1 MTTAG
6 PSVAALAARWGGES
20 RFVDLAGPVHWVDFG
35 APHSDD
41 RAPVLLVHGLG
52 GSHLNWV
59 RIAPAL
65 AEHRHVVAVDL
76 PGFGLTPV
84 AGRRTTIRANVHL
97 LGRFVDQVLGQPAV
111 LVGNSMGGMV
121 TILLAATRP
130 ELAVGLCLV
139 DPSLPIVHGHQD
151 RLVAAGFGLFTVP
164 VLGAAYLERGRRRFG
179 VETQVRRVLDLC
191 FGDSS
196 RIDPNV
202 FAADVA
208 LTEYRATMP
217 GVDAA
222 FLSAARS
229 LLRVLARRKRYAA
242 RIHSVARPV
251 LLVHGERDRLVPF
264 AAAKATAAG
273 NPHWETLFLPGVGHV
288 PQLEV
293 PDLVLERLVPWLDG
307 LSGPEAKLS

>member
-1 MTTAG
+1 MTTADVSM
-6 PSVAALAARWGGES
+6 PALAARWDGES
-20 RFVDLAGPVHWVDFG
+20 HVADLAGPVHWVDFG
-35 APHSDD
+35 APPGDD

-76 PGFGLTPV
+76 PGFGLSPV
-84 AGRRTTIRANVHL
+84 AGRRSTIRANVQL
-97 LGRFVDQVLGQPAV
+97 LGRFVDEVLGRPAV

-121 TILLAATRP
+121 TALLAAARP
-130 ELAVGLCLV
+130 GLTAGLCLV
-139 DPSLPIVHGHQD
+139 DPSLPIVRRRQD
-151 RLVAAGFGLFTVP
+151 PLVAAEFALFAVPGLSS
-164 VLGAAYLERGRRRFG
+164 AYLERGRRRFSA
-179 VETQVRRVLDLC
+179 EEQVRRTLELC
-191 FGDSS
+191 FGDAS
-196 RIDPNV
+196 RIDPDV

-208 LTEYRATMP
+208 LTEYRAAMP
-217 GVDAA
+217 GIDAA

-229 LLRVLARRKRYAA
+229 LLGVLARRRRYAA
-242 RIHSVARPV
+242 RIRSIARPV

-264 AAAKATAAG
+264 AAAQATAAA
-273 NPHWETLFLPGVGHV
+273 NPHWERLFLPGVGHV

-307 LSGPEAKLS
+307 LRRA